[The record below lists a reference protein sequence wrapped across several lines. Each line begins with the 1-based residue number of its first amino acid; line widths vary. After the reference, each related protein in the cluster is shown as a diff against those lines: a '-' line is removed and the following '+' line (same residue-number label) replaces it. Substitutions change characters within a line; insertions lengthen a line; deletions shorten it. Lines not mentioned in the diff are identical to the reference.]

1 MTRGCPSLVTTFA
14 IFPNAEMTAS
24 ARPVQTKPKRNFL
37 SHQCTP
43 TEAEKG
49 AQAMTVEGRSMLK
62 RAEKAGSTAFTL
74 CGSGVA
80 PSPPICVWGGFF
92 EFHGRPAERTAG
104 SIDSLPRSHA
114 PQHTSQYRVGTRTG
128 ASRIL
133 LRFQFDKIAPRL
145 NRSMQQ
151 FRRIRLH
158 RGRSQRGPSRR
169 EDA

>member
-62 RAEKAGSTAFTL
+62 RAEKPDRLHLPCVDLVWPLRRRSA
-74 CGSGVA
+74 CG
-80 PSPPICVWGGFF
+80 
-92 EFHGRPAERTAG
+92 E
-104 SIDSLPRSHA
+104 DSLNFTAA
-114 PQHTSQYRVGTRTG
+114 PPNGQPGPLTRFHDLMLPNTHL
-128 ASRIL
+128 SI
-133 LRFQFDKIAPRL
+133 
-145 NRSMQQ
+145 
-151 FRRIRLH
+151 
-158 RGRSQRGPSRR
+158 
-169 EDA
+169 E